1 MKVQKTTRKVLEMH
15 WVPVLDANGELHL
28 EGSWSREKVADSSA
42 SVA

>member
-28 EGSWSREKVADSSA
+28 EGSWSREKAVDHSA

>member
-28 EGSWSREKVADSSA
+28 EGSWSREKVDVDSA